1 MIPQFAA
8 LSTEESQLMYDA
20 IPMITVLIA
29 GADGQIDQDETDW
42 GKKIAKI
49 RSYDAHESLQDFYKK
64 VGETYS
70 DKLSGLINTLPSDTA
85 ARTSAISDQLGKLNG
100 VLTSLEPE
108 FAKRY
113 YDGLVTFAEH
123 VAKSSGGFLGFGSI
137 SKAEKDLM
145 GLPMITPIVIEEES

>member
-1 MIPQFAA
+1 MIPQFAD
-8 LSTEESQLMYDA
+8 LSTEENQLMFDA
-20 IPMITVLIA
+20 IPLITVLIA
-29 GADGQIDQDETDW
+29 GADGKIDQDETDW

-49 RSYDAHESLQDFYKK
+49 RSYDAHESLQGFYKK
-64 VGETYS
+64 VGETYN
-70 DKLSGLINTLPSDTA
+70 DKLSSLINSLPSDTN
-85 ARTSAISDQLGKLNG
+85 ARTSAINEQLSKLNG
-100 VLTSLEPE
+100 ILSSIEPE